1 VVGAGWHHAAGA
13 PHAEV
18 EAIREAG
25 VRARGATAYVTLEP
39 CSHYGRTAPCTEAL
53 ISAGVARVVFACADC
68 DVRSAG
74 KATGILREAGVEVEG
89 GLLNAEAQR
98 LNEAFFKHKQTGLP
112 FITLKLALTLD
123 GRMATRAGDSQWV
136 TSEESRRRVHLL
148 RDQSDVVM
156 VGAGTLARD
165 NPRLT
170 VRLGEKERR
179 DARQPL
185 PVILAAE
192 GVPAGARVLRGTHP
206 ALVFTAETSG
216 RTGVSPVS
224 VGPELYVPP
233 AVEYVPFPA
242 PEGRLDLP
250 AVLAEL
256 GRRKL
261 MSVLLEGGATLAGSF
276 LREGLVDKLLIFYA
290 PKLLLDEGAVG
301 PRVPGLIVEK
311 MAEALDFRL
320 DGVEQ
325 IGPDAM
331 LTLRGENNRNLESR
345 S

>member
-1 VVGAGWHHAAGA
+1 
-13 PHAEV
+13 
-18 EAIREAG
+18 
-25 VRARGATAYVTLEP
+25 
-39 CSHYGRTAPCTEAL
+39 
-53 ISAGVARVVFACADC
+53 
-68 DVRSAG
+68 
-74 KATGILREAGVEVEG
+74 
-89 GLLNAEAQR
+89 
-98 LNEAFFKHKQTGLP
+98 
-112 FITLKLALTLD
+112 
-123 GRMATRAGDSQWV
+123 
-136 TSEESRRRVHLL
+136 
-148 RDQSDVVM
+148 
-156 VGAGTLARD
+156 LARD

-206 ALVFTAETSG
+206 ALVFTAEGAGTQSG
-216 RTGVSPVS
+216 PV
-224 VGPELYVPP
+224 VGGPEIVEVP
-233 AVEYVPFPA
+233 ATES
-242 PEGRLDLP
+242 RLDLP

-276 LREGLVDKLLIFYA
+276 LRAGLVDKLLIFYA
-290 PKLLLDEGAVG
+290 PKLLLDEAAVG
-301 PRVPGLIVEK
+301 PRVPGLSVEK

-331 LTLRGENNRNLESR
+331 LTLYPCSPD
-345 S
+345 